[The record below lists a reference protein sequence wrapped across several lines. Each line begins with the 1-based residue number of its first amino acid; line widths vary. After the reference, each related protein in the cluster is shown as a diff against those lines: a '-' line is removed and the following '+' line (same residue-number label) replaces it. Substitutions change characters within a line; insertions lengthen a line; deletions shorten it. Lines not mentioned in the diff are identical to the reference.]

1 MSLITRF
8 VLTLGLLASLIHLP
22 ACDQAEAA
30 EVRATYDQI
39 NAAFNASDGKTVVSL
54 LNQKSIDQYDR
65 YTQLARTG
73 TREQIK
79 ALPAAERSEIVT
91 IRHRLT
97 RSELEGLDGRGY
109 IILATGRGWYAAGEY
124 EEPMELGKIRFQGS
138 SATADILIDGKP
150 SGYYYDFDLIDG
162 VWKLDWVR
170 IDEFINWQIA
180 AQAELSHMSE
190 DAVIMQIESEQ
201 SGKKVPASIWDP

>member
-1 MSLITRF
+1 MSLITRT
-8 VLTLGLLASLIHLP
+8 VLSLILLASFLHLP

-30 EVRATYDQI
+30 NVRASYDQI

-65 YTQLARTG
+65 FTQLARTG

-97 RSELEGLDGRGY
+97 RNELEGLDGRGY
-109 IILATGRGWYAAGEY
+109 IILATGRGWYAAEEY
-124 EEPMELGKIRFQGS
+124 EVPFDLGKIRFQGS
-138 SATADILIDGKP
+138 SATAEILIDGKA
-150 SGYYYDFDLIDG
+150 SGYYYDFDLVDG

-170 IDEFINWQIA
+170 IDELTNWQIA
-180 AQAELSHMSE
+180 AQAEQSHMSE
-190 DAVIMQIESEQ
+190 DAVILQIESEQ